1 MCCNRASSRINMGR
15 LSWREESVCSL
26 VVMKTTLNLPQILRS
41 AACGLACVAL
51 AACSA
56 PVAAPATTPA
66 QPANTTAPSA
76 PTSQADLSGIK
87 TYLLDKTAALKA
99 ATNDLKAVS
108 DQYYE
113 LAKAAGFDYAAL
125 FAGNKARVASLIED
139 ARAKWTVAS
148 PLYEQMEGIVA
159 GTPSLAEF
167 DVILDAGASKEEDP
181 ANPAPIDLTLLD
193 GRVLE
198 KPGNLFGVSESALWG
213 TFEAFRAKG
222 EFDLNGDGK
231 IEFGEALP
239 DANVLKGAVD
249 TLAAQAS
256 KLADA
261 AAQWTPTEADA
272 FTALVVMV
280 PTMSEYFDSWKNSRF
295 IQGEAS
301 TQRDFVAISRL
312 ADIQDILGSLQ
323 VVHQNL
329 SPLIQGVD
337 KTQDEA
343 IGKGLTDLKSFVANV
358 HSQEKG
364 GKRFSPED
372 ADTLG
377 KEAQDR
383 ADAIVGQVA
392 QIAARL
398 GIKIEQ

>member
-1 MCCNRASSRINMGR
+1 
-15 LSWREESVCSL
+15 
-26 VVMKTTLNLPQILRS
+26 MKTVRYFQPLITRGVAGALI
-41 AACGLACVAL
+41 CVAL

-56 PVAAPATTPA
+56 PAPAPTAAPAAVPAESAPA
-66 QPANTTAPSA
+66 QST
-76 PTSQADLSGIK
+76 DLSGIK
-87 TYLLDKTAALKA
+87 TYLLDKAAALKT
-99 ATNDLKAVS
+99 ATADLKSVS
-108 DQYYE
+108 DQYYD
-113 LAKAAGFDYAAL
+113 LAKAANFDYAAM
-125 FAGNKARVASLIED
+125 FAGNAGQAVKLVED
-139 ARAKWTVAS
+139 ARAKWTTAS

-159 GTPSLAEF
+159 GTPSLAQF

-181 ANPAPIDLTLLD
+181 NDPAPIDLTLPD

-198 KPGNLFGVSESALWG
+198 KPGNLFGVSESTLWG
-213 TFEAFRAKG
+213 TFDAFKAQG
-222 EFDLNGDGK
+222 EFDFNGDGK
-231 IEFGEALP
+231 FEFGESLP

-249 TLAAQAS
+249 ALAEQS
-256 KLADA
+256 NKLADA
-261 AAQWTPTEADA
+261 AAQWLPTEPDA

-280 PTMSEYFDSWKNSRF
+280 PTMSEYFDSWKSSRF
-295 IQGEAS
+295 IQGDAS

-329 SPLIQGVD
+329 SPLIQTVD

-343 IGKGLTDLKSFVANV
+343 IATSLAGLKTFVADV
-358 HSQEKG
+358 HAQEKD

-383 ADAIVGQVA
+383 ADAIVGQVS
-392 QIAARL
+392 QVAARL
-398 GIKIEQ
+398 GVKIEQ

>member
-1 MCCNRASSRINMGR
+1 M
-15 LSWREESVCSL
+15 LSA
-26 VVMKTTLNLPQILRS
+26 VMKTTLNLSLFLRG
-41 AACGLACVAL
+41 AAGGLVCVTL
-51 AACSA
+51 AACST
-56 PVAAPATTPA
+56 PTSAPATVPA
-66 QPANTTAPSA
+66 QPINTPIASA
-76 PTSQADLSGIK
+76 PASQADLSGIK
-87 TYLLDKTAALKA
+87 AYLLDKTAALKT
-99 ATNDLKAVS
+99 ATSELKAVS

-113 LAKAAGFDYAAL
+113 LAKASNFDYAAL
-125 FAGNKARVASLIED
+125 FTGNKAQVASLIED
-139 ARAKWTVAS
+139 ARAKWTAAS

-167 DVILDAGASKEEDP
+167 DVILDAGASAEEDP
-181 ANPAPIDLTLLD
+181 ANPAPIDLTLPD
-193 GRVLE
+193 GRMLA

-213 TFEAFRAKG
+213 TYEAFRANG
-222 EFDLNGDGK
+222 EFDLNDDGK

-239 DANVLKGAVD
+239 DANVLKGAAD
-249 TLAAQAS
+249 ALAGQANQ
-256 KLADA
+256 LADA

-280 PTMSEYFDSWKNSRF
+280 PTMSEYFDSWKSSRF
-295 IQGEAS
+295 IQGDAS

-323 VVHQNL
+323 IVHQNL
-329 SPLIQGVD
+329 SPLIQSVD
-337 KTQDEA
+337 KTQNEA
-343 IGKGLTDLKSFVANV
+343 IGKGLSDLKGFVADV

-364 GKRFSPED
+364 GKRFSAED

-398 GIKIEQ
+398 GVKIEQ